1 MGLNKIAMISRASAV
16 EERKKENLL
25 RRVKKIVVFFS
36 PYCLPFDE
44 KIGGAGVIVILAST
58 FPFWRQSVLL
68 VLWSQ
73 PVAVFIFP
81 FPYTDRQRLEYKCL
95 FLAWVCFCNRWFILL
110 WFLIK
115 KRCAGSVCVCVRERE
130 RE

>member
-1 MGLNKIAMISRASAV
+1 M
-16 EERKKENLL
+16 
-25 RRVKKIVVFFS
+25 VFS
-36 PYCLPFDE
+36 YCLPFDE
-44 KIGGAGVIVILAST
+44 EIGGAGVIVILAST
-58 FPFWRQSVLL
+58 FPFWRQSVLP

-95 FLAWVCFCNRWFILL
+95 FLAWVCFCNRWFTFL

-115 KRCAGSVCVCVRERE
+115 KRCAGGERERE
-130 RE
+130 RERGNKPSLRFVHDV

>member
-1 MGLNKIAMISRASAV
+1 MRLWNNGIKSNHTDIMCLCRGGERGEKTALKS
-16 EERKKENLL
+16 EEDCFL
-25 RRVKKIVVFFS
+25 FFS
-36 PYCLPFDE
+36 YCLPFDE
-44 KIGGAGVIVILAST
+44 KIGGVGVIVILAST
-58 FPFWRQSVLL
+58 FPFWRQSVLP

-115 KRCAGSVCVCVRERE
+115 KRCSGGERE